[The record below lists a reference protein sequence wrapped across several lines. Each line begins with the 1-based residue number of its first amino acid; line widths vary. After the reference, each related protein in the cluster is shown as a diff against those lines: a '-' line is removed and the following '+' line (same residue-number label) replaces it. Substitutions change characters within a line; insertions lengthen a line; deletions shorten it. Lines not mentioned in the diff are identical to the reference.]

1 MSFAASKLFNSDS
14 PAAYKPFESPET
26 MRKRFSPETKLMVAI
41 GGWGDTAGFSEGAKD
56 EASRTRYA
64 KNVAS
69 MLDAQGF
76 DGVGKIPQQSFL
88 KFKGA
93 RLLTLRNRY

>member
-1 MSFAASKLFNSDS
+1 MGFAASKLFNSDS
-14 PAAYKPFESPET
+14 PAEYKPFESPET
-26 MRKRFSPETKLMVAI
+26 MRKRFSPDTKLMIAI

-69 MLDAQGF
+69 MLDAHGF
-76 DGVGKIPQQSFL
+76 DGVGKEPTIMVCKST
-88 KFKGA
+88 
-93 RLLTLRNRY
+93 RRNID